1 MEDLDW
7 YENKH
12 ESKEKKRGFEQTE
25 DLDWYKNKHEFK
37 EKKDGVLNKRKI
49 WTDIGIS
56 MNLMKKKY
64 GVLDERK
71 IWTDMRISMN
81 RKKKEGVW
89 TNGRFGLIKE

>member
-12 ESKEKKRGFEQTE
+12 ESKEKKRGFERTE
-25 DLDWYKNKHEFK
+25 DLDWYKNEHKFK
-37 EKKDGVLNKRKI
+37 EKKD
-49 WTDIGIS
+49 
-56 MNLMKKKY
+56 

-81 RKKKEGVW
+81 LKKKGK
-89 TNGRFGLIKE
+89 GLNKRKI